1 MAKKKVLRIIN
12 RLNLGGPTFN
22 AAYLT
27 KYLSSDFETLLLAGM
42 KDDSEASS
50 EFILNEMGLQPQYIE
65 NMYRSINPMNDVKAF
80 FQIKKLIKD
89 YQPDIVHTH
98 AAKAGA
104 LGRIA
109 AHQCGVPIILHT
121 FHGHVFHS
129 YFNPIKTQAF
139 IQIERYLASIST
151 KIIAISDLQKKELTK
166 DFKICDDEKM
176 EVIPL
181 GFDLQKFATNQHE
194 KRIAFR
200 KKYNVDD
207 DEIVISLVGRLVPV
221 KNHSLFIKAIKIISE
236 KTNKKV
242 RFFIVGD
249 GEERLKIEQ
258 EAVENNLSFTKDN
271 FEINKTI
278 ITFTSWIKDV
288 DVVNAGS
295 DIIALTSFNEGTPV
309 SIIEAQ
315 ASKRAVVAT
324 MVGGIKDIVEER
336 KTALLSNSGDVEKFA
351 ENLLMLIENEHLREK
366 FGENGGE
373 IVFKKFSYQRL
384 VSDIEKLYNQLIEK

>member
-50 EFILNEMGLQPQYIE
+50 EFILNEMGLHPQYIN

-80 FQIKKLIKD
+80 FQIKKLIRD

-109 AHQCGVPIILHT
+109 AHQCGVPVILHT

-151 KIIAISDLQKKELTK
+151 KIIAISDLQKKELTQ
-166 DFKICDDEKM
+166 DFKICSAEKM
-176 EVIPL
+176 KVIPL
-181 GFDLQKFATNQHE
+181 GFDLQKFASNQNE

-200 KKYNVDD
+200 KKYNVDK

-221 KNHSLFIKAIKIISE
+221 KNHSLFIKVIKIINE
-236 KTNKKV
+236 KTRKKV

-249 GEERLKIEQ
+249 GEERTNIEI
-258 EAVENNLSFTKDN
+258 EATTNNLSYVKDN
-271 FEINKTI
+271 FEISKAL
-278 ITFTSWIKDV
+278 ITFTSWIKDI

-324 MVGGIKDIVEER
+324 MVGGIKDIVEEG

-351 ENLLMLIENEHLREK
+351 ENLLMLIENEHLREN
-366 FGENGGE
+366 FGENGGDT
-373 IVFKKFSYQRL
+373 VFKKFSYHRL
-384 VSDIEKLYNQLIEK
+384 VFDIEKLYNQLTEK

>member
-1 MAKKKVLRIIN
+1 
-12 RLNLGGPTFN
+12 
-22 AAYLT
+22 
-27 KYLSSDFETLLLAGM
+27 
-42 KDDSEASS
+42 
-50 EFILNEMGLQPQYIE
+50 
-65 NMYRSINPMNDVKAF
+65 MNDVKAF
-80 FQIKKLIKD
+80 FQIKKLIKE

-181 GFDLQKFATNQHE
+181 GFDLQKFANNQHE

-258 EAVENNLSFTKDN
+258 EAAENNLSFTKDN
-271 FEINKTI
+271 FEINKAI

-315 ASKRAVVAT
+315 ASKRAVVST
-324 MVGGIKDIVEER
+324 MVGGIKDIVEEG

-373 IVFKKFSYQRL
+373 TVFKKFSYQRL